1 MIKEY
6 KKEYYND
13 VLVLGR
19 EIKDDY
25 ELSFSPVSKCFVY
38 EENDEIVG
46 FIIADIFEDR
56 AEIIDVAVE
65 VMHRNKKIGDSLIKH
80 IIDLSKE
87 TGCDSITLEVK
98 VTNKPALKLYKNNN
112 FEIVSIRKK
121 YYSNGTVDA
130 YLMSR
135 KL

>member
-6 KKEYYND
+6 EKEYYND

-19 EIKDDY
+19 EINDNY
-25 ELSFSPVSKCFVY
+25 ELSFSPVSKCY
-38 EENDEIVG
+38 IYKENDEIVG
-46 FIIADIFEDR
+46 FIIADIFDDR
-56 AEIIDVAVE
+56 AEIIDVAVD
-65 VMHRNKKIGDSLIKH
+65 VMYRNKKIGDKLVKYV
-80 IIDLSKE
+80 IDLAKE
-87 TGCDSITLEVK
+87 NGCESITLEVK

-121 YYSNGTVDA
+121 YYSNGTIDA

>member
-6 KKEYYND
+6 KKENYNS

-25 ELSFSPVSKCFVY
+25 ELSFSPVSKCYIY

-46 FIIADIFEDR
+46 FIIADIFDDR
-56 AEIIDVAVE
+56 AEIIDVAVD
-65 VMHRNKKIGDSLIKH
+65 VMYRNKKIGDKLVKYV
-80 IIDLSKE
+80 IDLSKE
-87 TGCDSITLEVK
+87 NGCESITLEVK
-98 VTNKPALKLYKNNN
+98 VTNKPALKLYKNND

-121 YYSNGTVDA
+121 YYSNGTIDA

>member
-6 KKEYYND
+6 KDEYYNR

-25 ELSFSPVSKCFVY
+25 KLSFSSVSKCFVY
-38 EENDEIVG
+38 EDDEEIIG
-46 FIIADIFEDR
+46 FIIVDTFEDR
-56 AEIIDVAVE
+56 SEIIDVAVD
-65 VMHRNKKIGDSLIKH
+65 VMYRNKKIGDKLVKH
-80 IIDLSKE
+80 AIDFSKDS
-87 TGCDSITLEVK
+87 GCESITLEVK
-98 VTNKPALKLYKNNN
+98 VTNKPALKLYKKND

-121 YYSNGTVDA
+121 YYANGTLDA

>member
-6 KKEYYND
+6 EKKYYNS

-25 ELSFSPVSKCFVY
+25 ELSFSPVSKCFIY
-38 EENDEIVG
+38 EENEEIVG

-56 AEIIDVAVE
+56 AEIIDVAVD
-65 VMHRNKKIGDSLIKH
+65 VMYRNKKIGDKLIKH
-80 IIDLSKE
+80 IIDLAKE
-87 TGCDSITLEVK
+87 NGCESITLEVK

-121 YYSNGTVDA
+121 YYSNGTIDA
-130 YLMSR
+130 YLMNR

>member
-6 KKEYYND
+6 KSEFYNS

-38 EENDEIVG
+38 EENEEIVG
-46 FIIADIFEDR
+46 FIIADIFDDR

-65 VMHRNKKIGDSLIKH
+65 VMYRNKKIADKLVKYV
-80 IIDLSKE
+80 IDLSKKS
-87 TGCDSITLEVK
+87 GCTSITLEVK

-121 YYSNGTVDA
+121 YYSNGTIDA

>member
-6 KKEYYND
+6 KEENYNS

-19 EIKDDY
+19 EIKEDY

-38 EENDEIVG
+38 EENNEVVG

-56 AEIIDVAVE
+56 SEIIDVAVDL
-65 VMHRNKKIGDSLIKH
+65 MHRNKKIGDKLVKY
-80 IIDLSKE
+80 IINLSKE
-87 TGCDSITLEVK
+87 NGCNSITLEVK

-112 FEIVSIRKK
+112 FDIVSIRKK
-121 YYSNGTVDA
+121 YYSNGTIDA

>member
-6 KKEYYND
+6 IDEYYNN

-25 ELSFSPVSKCFVY
+25 ELTFSPVSKCFVY
-38 EENDEIVG
+38 EENDEVVG
-46 FIIADIFEDR
+46 FIIADIFDDR
-56 AEIIDVAVE
+56 AEIIDVSVD
-65 VMHRNKKIGDSLIKH
+65 VMHRNKKIGDKLIKH
-80 IIDLSKE
+80 IIDLSKNN
-87 TGCDSITLEVK
+87 GCESITLEVK
-98 VTNKPALKLYKNNN
+98 VTNKAALKLYKNNN

>member
-6 KKEYYND
+6 EKKYYNS

-25 ELSFSPVSKCFVY
+25 ELSFSPVSKCFIY
-38 EENDEIVG
+38 EENEEIVG

-56 AEIIDVAVE
+56 AEIIDVAVD
-65 VMHRNKKIGDSLIKH
+65 VMYRNKKIGDKLIKH
-80 IIDLSKE
+80 IIDLAKE
-87 TGCDSITLEVK
+87 NGCESITLEVK

-121 YYSNGTVDA
+121 YYSNGTIDA

>member
-6 KKEYYND
+6 KKEYYNN

-38 EENDEIVG
+38 EENNDIVG

-56 AEIIDVAVE
+56 AEIIDVAVDL
-65 VMHRNKKIGDSLIKH
+65 MYRNKKIGDKLVKH
-80 IIDLSKE
+80 VINLSKNN
-87 TGCDSITLEVK
+87 GCESITLEVK

-112 FEIVSIRKK
+112 FEIISIRKK
-121 YYSNGTVDA
+121 YYSNGTIDA
-130 YLMSR
+130 YLMNR

>member
-6 KKEYYND
+6 KDEYFNR

-25 ELSFSPVSKCFVY
+25 ELSFSPVSKCFIY
-38 EENDEIVG
+38 EEDEEIVG
-46 FIIADIFEDR
+46 FIIVDIFEDR
-56 AEIIDVAVE
+56 AEIIDVAVD
-65 VMHRNKKIGDSLIKH
+65 VMYRNKKIGDKLIKH
-80 IIDLSKE
+80 VIDLSKNN
-87 TGCDSITLEVK
+87 GCESITLEVK

-121 YYSNGTVDA
+121 YYAKGTIDA

>member
-6 KKEYYND
+6 KDEYFNR

-38 EENDEIVG
+38 EEDEEIVG
-46 FIIADIFEDR
+46 FIIVDIFEDR
-56 AEIIDVAVE
+56 SELIDVAVD
-65 VMHRNKKIGDSLIKH
+65 VMYRNKKIGDKLVKH
-80 IIDLSKE
+80 AIDLSKKS
-87 TGCDSITLEVK
+87 GCESITLEVK
-98 VTNKPALKLYKNNN
+98 VTNKPALKLYKKNN

-121 YYSNGTVDA
+121 YYAKGTIDA

>member
-25 ELSFSPVSKCFVY
+25 ELSFSPVSKCFIY

-87 TGCDSITLEVK
+87 IGCDSITLEVK

>member
-6 KKEYYND
+6 KSEFYNN

-25 ELSFSPVSKCFVY
+25 ELSFSPVSKCFIY
-38 EENDEIVG
+38 EENNEIVG
-46 FIIADIFEDR
+46 FVIVDIFEDR
-56 AEIIDVAVE
+56 AEIIDVAVD
-65 VMHRNKKIGDSLIKH
+65 VMYRNKKIGDKLVKYV
-80 IIDLSKE
+80 IDLSKE
-87 TGCDSITLEVK
+87 SGCENITLEVK
-98 VTNKPALKLYKNNN
+98 VTNKPALKLYKNND

-121 YYSNGTVDA
+121 YYSNGTIDA

>member
-6 KKEYYND
+6 EKEYYNS

-25 ELSFSPVSKCFVY
+25 ELSFSPVSKCFIY
-38 EENDEIVG
+38 EEAEEIVG

-56 AEIIDVAVE
+56 AEIIDVAVD
-65 VMHRNKKIGDSLIKH
+65 VMYRNKKIGDKLIKYV
-80 IIDLSKE
+80 IDLSKNR
-87 TGCDSITLEVK
+87 GCESITLEVK

-121 YYSNGTVDA
+121 YYSNGTIDA

>member
-6 KKEYYND
+6 SDEYYTN

-19 EIKDDY
+19 EISDNYK
-25 ELSFSPVSKCFVY
+25 LSLSSVSKCFVY
-38 EENDEIVG
+38 IENDEVIG
-46 FIIADIFEDR
+46 FILADIFDDR
-56 AEIIDVAVE
+56 AEIIDVAVD
-65 VMHRNKKIGDSLIKH
+65 VMYRNKKIGDKLVKH
-80 IIDLSKE
+80 VIGLAKNNKCE
-87 TGCDSITLEVK
+87 NITLEVK

-121 YYSNGTVDA
+121 YYANGTIDA

>member
-6 KKEYYND
+6 KEEYFNR

-25 ELSFSPVSKCFVY
+25 ELSFSSVSKCFIY
-38 EENDEIVG
+38 EEDEEIVG

-56 AEIIDVAVE
+56 AEIIDVAVD
-65 VMHRNKKIGDSLIKH
+65 VMYRNKKIGDKLIKH
-80 IIDLSKE
+80 VIDLSKNSRCE
-87 TGCDSITLEVK
+87 SITLEVK

-121 YYSNGTVDA
+121 YYSLLTI
-130 YLMSR
+130 Y
-135 KL
+135 

>member
-6 KKEYYND
+6 KDEYFNR

-25 ELSFSPVSKCFVY
+25 ELSFSPVSKCFIY
-38 EENDEIVG
+38 EENEEILG
-46 FIIADIFEDR
+46 FIIVDIFEDR
-56 AEIIDVAVE
+56 AEIIDVAVD
-65 VMHRNKKIGDSLIKH
+65 VMYRNKKIGDSLIKH
-80 IIDLSKE
+80 IIDLAKNS
-87 TGCDSITLEVK
+87 GCENITLEVK

>member
-6 KKEYYND
+6 KNEYYNN

-25 ELSFSPVSKCFVY
+25 ELSFSPVSKCFIY
-38 EENDEIVG
+38 EENEEIMG

-56 AEIIDVAVE
+56 AEIIDVAVD
-65 VMHRNKKIGDSLIKH
+65 VMYRNKKVGDKLIKH
-80 IIDLSKE
+80 IINLANKN
-87 TGCDSITLEVK
+87 GCDSITLEVK

-121 YYSNGTVDA
+121 YYANGTIDA

>member
-6 KKEYYND
+6 EKKYYNS

-25 ELSFSPVSKCFVY
+25 ELSFSTVSKCFIY
-38 EENDEIVG
+38 EENEEIVG

-56 AEIIDVAVE
+56 SEIIDVAVD
-65 VMHRNKKIGDSLIKH
+65 VMYRNKKIGDKLIKH
-80 IIDLSKE
+80 VIDLAKE
-87 TGCDSITLEVK
+87 NGCDSITLEVK

-121 YYSNGTVDA
+121 YYANGTIDA

>member
-6 KKEYYND
+6 KDEYFNR

-38 EENDEIVG
+38 EEDEEIVG
-46 FIIADIFEDR
+46 FIIVDIFEDR
-56 AEIIDVAVE
+56 SEIIDVAVD
-65 VMHRNKKIGDSLIKH
+65 VMYRNKKIGDKLVKH
-80 IIDLSKE
+80 AIDLSKKS
-87 TGCDSITLEVK
+87 GCESITLEVK
-98 VTNKPALKLYKNNN
+98 VTNKPALKLYKKNN

-121 YYSNGTVDA
+121 YYANGTIDA

>member
-6 KKEYYND
+6 KKENYNS

-19 EIKDDY
+19 EISDNY
-25 ELSFSPVSKCFVY
+25 ELSFSPVSKCFIY

-46 FIIADIFEDR
+46 FIIADIFDDR
-56 AEIIDVAVE
+56 AEIIDVAVD
-65 VMHRNKKIGDSLIKH
+65 VMYRNKKIGDKLVKH
-80 IIDLSKE
+80 VIGLAKNNKCE
-87 TGCDSITLEVK
+87 NITLEVK

-121 YYSNGTVDA
+121 YYSNGTIDA

>member
-6 KKEYYND
+6 KEEYYNG

-25 ELSFSPVSKCFVY
+25 ELSFSPVSKCFIY
-38 EENDEIVG
+38 EENEEIVG

-56 AEIIDVAVE
+56 AEIIDVAVD
-65 VMHRNKKIGDSLIKH
+65 VMYRNKKIGDKLIKH
-80 IIDLSKE
+80 IIDLCKNC
-87 TGCDSITLEVK
+87 GCTNITLEVK

-121 YYSNGTVDA
+121 YYAKGTIDA

>member
-6 KKEYYND
+6 KKEYYNN

-25 ELSFSPVSKCFVY
+25 ELSFSPVSKCFIY

-46 FIIADIFEDR
+46 FIIADIFDDR
-56 AEIIDVAVE
+56 AEIIDVAVD
-65 VMHRNKKIGDSLIKH
+65 VMYRNKKIGDKLVKH
-80 IIDLSKE
+80 VIGLAKNNKCE
-87 TGCDSITLEVK
+87 NITLEVK

-121 YYSNGTVDA
+121 YYSNGTIDA

>member
-6 KKEYYND
+6 KSEFYNS

-25 ELSFSPVSKCFVY
+25 ELSFSPVSKCFIY

-46 FIIADIFEDR
+46 FIIADIFDDR
-56 AEIIDVAVE
+56 AEIIDVAVD
-65 VMHRNKKIGDSLIKH
+65 VMYRNKKIGDKLVKH
-80 IIDLSKE
+80 VIGLAKNNKCE
-87 TGCDSITLEVK
+87 NITLEVK

-121 YYSNGTVDA
+121 YYANGTIDA